1 MLVTR
6 ENYGAG
12 RCALLILFAVYYTSI
27 FSTYYYSQH
36 EGTPSAMLV
45 LLAGCTGYPQKCEI
59 YYDSIRQN
67 HIFVNSRRHKVI
79 LRSGPLLSRL
89 FQ

>member
-27 FSTYYYSQH
+27 FSTYYSQH

-45 LLAGCTGYPQKCEI
+45 FLAGCTGYPQNSMLLLVCCINRVVVAAKRWGKCIINTTGE
-59 YYDSIRQN
+59 
-67 HIFVNSRRHKVI
+67 
-79 LRSGPLLSRL
+79 
-89 FQ
+89 